1 MHVPDILRD
10 SFFGRIVYYA
20 TGRRL
25 FRHDEERPDFKLPPR
40 YAVHMLGAA
49 PVGSRSASP
58 PLSEHP
64 SQVGSAS
71 EDRRTSKGTLLDDVT
86 VRTAEPSEVHMP
98 HREST
103 MAHEVLHVH
112 PHDAEKAELA
122 AMERADER
130 ETPYEDPNIV
140 DWYGPNDPECPE
152 NWSFWKKTFVTF
164 QIAHITFAIY
174 IGSAIFAPG
183 IPDLAQ
189 KFGISVVAGNL
200 GITMFVLGYATGPM
214 FLAPMSE
221 IPQFGRAPVYMITL
235 LIFSLLQ
242 IPTALAKNL
251 GALLPLRFLAGFVG
265 SPPLATGG
273 ASLADMWPPQDRV
286 VVIGAWSIAAMC
298 GPTLGPLVGGFA
310 AQAEG
315 WTWTIWMLLWLGGVS
330 WVFLAFTMPE
340 TSSQA
345 ILYRRAV
352 RLRRLTGNP
361 NIKSQ
366 AEIEAEHMTV
376 REIAM
381 MTLVRPFYL
390 GFREPIVA
398 FWNLYLGMVYGI
410 LYCFI
415 ASFDVV
421 FIEHHHF
428 NLGQNGL
435 AFLGIIIGVM
445 VAFIGF
451 LPWALFTLK
460 PIFARGEFVP
470 EDRLPPAFF
479 GAFFFPISLF
489 WFGWTS
495 AGGVHWIVP
504 ILASGLWAMGA
515 FYLFQAGM
523 NYLAD
528 CYPRYVASVL
538 ASNDLFRSL
547 LGAAFPLFSTAYF
560 HNLGVG
566 PALSIIGG
574 IAIGMLPIPFA
585 FYRYGHIIRSWS
597 TFTN

>member
-1 MHVPDILRD
+1 MSVPDLLRD

-20 TGRRL
+20 SARRL
-25 FRHDEERPDFKLPPR
+25 FRHPEERPDFKLPPR
-40 YAVHMLGAA
+40 YSVHMPGAA
-49 PVGSRSASP
+49 AAPRAESP
-58 PLSEHP
+58 AP
-64 SQVGSAS
+64 SNRVSQAGTLAAD
-71 EDRRTSKGTLLDDVT
+71 DRRTSKGTILDDVT
-86 VRTAEPSEVHMP
+86 VNTAEHSEAHMP

-103 MAHEVLHVH
+103 VAHEVLHLH
-112 PHDAEKAELA
+112 PHDAEKATIA
-122 AMERADER
+122 AMEREEER
-130 ETPYEDPNIV
+130 VYDNPNIV
-140 DWYGPNDPECPE
+140 DWYGPGDPECPE
-152 NWSFWKKTFVTF
+152 NWSFWKKTFVTY

-183 IPDLAQ
+183 IPDLAE
-189 KFGISVVAGNL
+189 KFGISLVAGNL
-200 GITMFVLGYATGPM
+200 GITMFVLGYAIGPM

-235 LIFSLLQ
+235 LIFSLVQ

-315 WTWTIWMLLWLGGVS
+315 WTWTIWILLWLGGAS
-330 WVFLAFTMPE
+330 WALLFFTMPE

-361 NIKSQ
+361 ALKSQ
-366 AEIEAEHMTV
+366 AEIESEHMTV
-376 REIAM
+376 NEIAM
-381 MTLVRPFYL
+381 MTLVRPFVL

-435 AFLGIIIGVM
+435 AFLGIITGVII
-445 VAFIGF
+445 AFFGF
-451 LPWALFTLK
+451 LPWALYTLK

-495 AGGVHWIVP
+495 AAGVHWIVP

-538 ASNDLFRSL
+538 ASNDLFRSFI
-547 LGAAFPLFSTAYF
+547 GAAFPLFSTAYF

-585 FYRYGHIIRSWS
+585 LYRYGHKIRAWS
-597 TFTN
+597 KFAD